1 MKFKITKNSPSQKVR
16 MFRSGFT
23 LIELLV
29 SLVIFVIF
37 LGIVSTSY
45 VSIVKAQRQA
55 NETRKMY
62 SEVRSAVELLAEDVR
77 LGTIDY
83 DYYEAKSDLANENCQ
98 EGALSASISAGRT
111 TILALVHKDSLERS
125 FFCYDQT
132 SETLWYKKFKR
143 DPSGST
149 WIPAEG
155 FAGTT
160 ETGAS
165 TQETN
170 GYRALNSDLV
180 KIHSMSFAIFPDRN
194 PYSDDPDIYLKNGT
208 QFQPKVSVFM
218 SAVNGT
224 RAGTEFTMD
233 FQTTLSSRVYSRAS

>member
-1 MKFKITKNSPSQKVR
+1 MHVKIDTTSLLKKSRK
-16 MFRSGFT
+16 FRSGFT

-37 LGIVSTSY
+37 LGIVSSSY
-45 VSIVKAQRQA
+45 VNIVRAQRQA

-62 SEVRSAVELLAEDVR
+62 SEVRSAVELLTEDIR
-77 LGTIDY
+77 LGSIDY
-83 DYYEAKSDLANENCQ
+83 DFYEGKSDLANENCE
-98 EGALSASISAGRT
+98 EGALSASISGGRT
-111 TILALVHKDSLERS
+111 SILALVNKDGLERS
-125 FFCYDQT
+125 FFCFDPT

-149 WIPAEG
+149 WVPAEG

-160 ETGAS
+160 ELGSS
-165 TQETN
+165 TQEGN
-170 GYRALNSDLV
+170 GYRALNSEYV

-194 PYSDDPDIYLKNGT
+194 PYSDNPDVYLKNGT
-208 QFQPKVSVFM
+208 QFQPKVSIFM

-224 RAGTEFTMD
+224 RAGTDFTMD
-233 FQTTLSSRVYSRAS
+233 FQTTVSSRVYSRAS

>member
-1 MKFKITKNSPSQKVR
+1 MKPQIIKNSPSQKVR

-45 VSIVKAQRQA
+45 VNIVRAQRQA

-62 SEVRSAVELLAEDVR
+62 SEVRSAVELLTEDVR
-77 LGTIDY
+77 LGAIDY
-83 DYYEAKSDLANENCQ
+83 DFYQGTSDLANENCQ
-98 EGALSASISAGRT
+98 EGALSASISGGRT
-111 TILALVHKDSLERS
+111 TILALVHKDGLERS
-125 FFCYDQT
+125 FFCFDQT
-132 SETLWYKKFKR
+132 TEKLWYKKFKR

-160 ETGAS
+160 ELGST
-165 TQETN
+165 TQEAN
-170 GYRALNSDLV
+170 GYRSLNSDFV
-180 KIHSMSFAIFPDRN
+180 KIHSMSFAIFPDVN
-194 PYSDDPDIYLKNGT
+194 PYSDDPDVYTKNGT
-208 QFQPKVSVFM
+208 QFQPKVTVFM

-224 RAGTEFTMD
+224 RAGTDFTMD
-233 FQTTLSSRVYSRAS
+233 FQTTVSSRVYSRAS

>member
-1 MKFKITKNSPSQKVR
+1 MNVQITKNILLEKSRK
-16 MFRSGFT
+16 FRSGFT

-62 SEVRSAVELLAEDVR
+62 SEVRSMVELLTEDIR
-77 LGTIDY
+77 LGAIDY
-83 DYYEAKSDLANENCQ
+83 DFYEGTSDLANENCQ
-98 EGALSASISAGRT
+98 EGAVNSAISSGRT
-111 TILALVHKDSLERS
+111 TILALVHKDGLERS
-125 FFCYDQT
+125 FFCFDQT

-160 ETGAS
+160 EIGS
-165 TQETN
+165 NTQEAN
-170 GYRALNSDLV
+170 GYRSLNSDFV

-208 QFQPKVSVFM
+208 QFQPKVTVFM

-224 RAGTEFTMD
+224 RAGTDFTMD
-233 FQTTLSSRVYSRAS
+233 FQTTVSSRVYSRSS